1 MATHGRVP
9 KFNSAQQDW
18 PSYAERLEQYFAAVN
33 EIKDEGKMQA
43 ILLSVCGPST
53 YRLMRNLC
61 TPSKPTEK
69 SYFDLV
75 KLVTDHF
82 NPTPSVMY
90 SDSVLTVVIANLENL
105 QLLLLQ
111 NYAVLQNFVH
121 LEVPYPRCYV
131 IYQYVEWCPRI
142 QKRLLA
148 EPNLTFDKALELAL
162 AQESA
167 EQNATQ
173 LQKTP
178 VATFSY
184 SSNP

>member
-1 MATHGRVP
+1 MATHGRVFE
-9 KFNSAQQDW
+9 FNSAQEDW
-18 PSYAERLEQYFAAVN
+18 PSYADRLEQYFAAN
-33 EIKDEGKMQA
+33 EIKDEEKIWA

-105 QLLLLQ
+105 
-111 NYAVLQNFVH
+111 
-121 LEVPYPRCYV
+121 
-131 IYQYVEWCPRI
+131 
-142 QKRLLA
+142 
-148 EPNLTFDKALELAL
+148 
-162 AQESA
+162 
-167 EQNATQ
+167 
-173 LQKTP
+173 
-178 VATFSY
+178 
-184 SSNP
+184 